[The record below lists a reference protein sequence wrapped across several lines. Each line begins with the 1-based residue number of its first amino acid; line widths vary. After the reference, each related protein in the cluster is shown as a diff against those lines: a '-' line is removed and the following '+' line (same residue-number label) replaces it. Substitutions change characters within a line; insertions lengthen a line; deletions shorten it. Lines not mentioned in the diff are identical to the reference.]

1 MTDEVPSFSGLL
13 KRRGAFFGIWSTCD
27 CEIIGYDL
35 LIKRNET
42 ANKAE
47 RRIKLRPETQVIPL
61 DDTQPRF
68 QVVSPNDQPIM
79 LAAPSKDVMME
90 WIVSLRAASL
100 QYISMTMD
108 AFNIISVIG
117 RGSFGKV
124 MLCEHRENRQL
135 FAIKSVHKDRLIRS
149 QQVHTVLFERKILG
163 KISHP
168 FIVALCFAF
177 QTPTKFYLG
186 LEYLPGG
193 ELFHHF
199 RDKTKLDMEAARY
212 YICEIALA
220 LDYLHSQGIV
230 YRDLK
235 PENILLG
242 EDGYIKLTDFGL
254 SKEID
259 CETATFCGTHE
270 YMAPEIVRREP
281 YGFKIDWWALGIL
294 SYELLFGKTPFANQN
309 RSRMFGDIQSR
320 APTFPEHTDPNIVH
334 FISGLL
340 DKNPKTRFAFRQ
352 LAAEPFFRGVPFDD
366 LLHKKVRMK
375 FAPRVR
381 NAKVPVH
388 FDTQFT
394 NESAMDS
401 VGTPPPDAPDFDGFS
416 FIETRG
422 PAPLTPTPEPRLSES
437 DSETIE
443 TAAPAGDQPEAVP
456 QGQQVKPPDEV
467 APEP

>member
-1 MTDEVPSFSGLL
+1 
-13 KRRGAFFGIWSTCD
+13 
-27 CEIIGYDL
+27 
-35 LIKRNET
+35 
-42 ANKAE
+42 
-47 RRIKLRPETQVIPL
+47 
-61 DDTQPRF
+61 
-68 QVVSPNDQPIM
+68 
-79 LAAPSKDVMME
+79 
-90 WIVSLRAASL
+90 
-100 QYISMTMD
+100 
-108 AFNIISVIG
+108 
-117 RGSFGKV
+117 
-124 MLCEHRENRQL
+124 
-135 FAIKSVHKDRLIRS
+135 
-149 QQVHTVLFERKILG
+149 
-163 KISHP
+163 
-168 FIVALCFAF
+168 
-177 QTPTKFYLG
+177 
-186 LEYLPGG
+186 
-193 ELFHHF
+193 
-199 RDKTKLDMEAARY
+199 
-212 YICEIALA
+212 
-220 LDYLHSQGIV
+220 V

-294 SYELLFGKTPFANQN
+294 SYELLFGKTPFAHQN

-437 DSETIE
+437 DPEIIE
-443 TAAPAGDQPEAVP
+443 TAAPAGAQPEAVP